1 MHEPQYDKQS
11 QQAYI
16 TLNSGTLDYEVL
28 KNGEWLVAGRVASQ
42 QKFIEDK
49 IFRND
54 LPFNEGDYMKLAA
67 SSQGIEGAHYVIF
80 NGTLYFVAI
89 RGGIRLS
96 GQKFYVVRTVVKKGN
111 VTPAKLEELAQIPS
125 SLAGMEAERLIK
137 RIMKRKK

>member
-28 KNGEWLVAGRVASQ
+28 KNGEWLVAGRVASK

-49 IFRND
+49 IFRNN
-54 LPFNEGDYMKLAA
+54 LPFNEEDYMKLAA
-67 SSQGIEGAHYVIF
+67 SSQGNEGAHYVIF

-89 RGGIRLS
+89 RGDIKLS
-96 GQKFYVVRTVVKKGN
+96 GQRFRVVRTVVKKGDI
-111 VTPAKLEELAQIPS
+111 TPTKLEELAQIPNN
-125 SLAGMEAERLIK
+125 LVIIEAEKLIK